1 MNAPVKTWYAS
12 AANAPL
18 HHPTKETPMNRT
30 FCNLA
35 AAFSML
41 LLSACAGSGLSTRD
55 NDNYFNASVG
65 GVNHTGQYLYGFSI
79 NGSFGG
85 NASEYGGGNA
95 GVCCVRLP
103 VVYRPGL
110 TADIK
115 YNLLINDGKDDN
127 WKTKIGVPVEPY
139 TESGDVYVH
148 FFPNDQ
154 IRVVVSLSGPSGSKH
169 PIPYPVNPDQVRGDV
184 RK

>member
-1 MNAPVKTWYAS
+1 
-12 AANAPL
+12 
-18 HHPTKETPMNRT
+18 MNRT

-41 LLSACAGSGLSTRD
+41 LLSACTGSGLSTRD
-55 NDNYFNASVG
+55 ADTTYFNASIG
-65 GVNHTGQYLYGFSI
+65 PVNHTDQYLYMFSVGKTSSVGASAY
-79 NGSFGG
+79 GSR
-85 NASEYGGGNA
+85 NA
-95 GVCCVRLP
+95 GSCCVRLP

-110 TADIK
+110 TVDIT

-139 TESGDVYVH
+139 TESGDLYVH
-148 FFPNDQ
+148 FFPNDR
-154 IRVVVSLSGPSGSKH
+154 IRVVVSLSGASGSKH
-169 PIPYPVNPDQVRGDV
+169 PIPYPVNPNQERGDV